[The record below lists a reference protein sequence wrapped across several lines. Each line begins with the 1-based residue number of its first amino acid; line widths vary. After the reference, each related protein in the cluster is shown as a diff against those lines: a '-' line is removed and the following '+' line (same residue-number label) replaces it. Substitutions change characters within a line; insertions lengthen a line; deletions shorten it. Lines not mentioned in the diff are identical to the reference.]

1 MKSINSA
8 KKMALAV
15 ALLATIG
22 AAAITSASAQGQND
36 RQDRWS
42 RSHMSR
48 YAFALGYSRGYDDAA
63 QGNYRSYRELQRWRE
78 GTEGWEDP
86 MGPRASF
93 RDNFRRGF
101 AQGFTDARR
110 GRSRRFSQSDI
121 DHIRSQFNDHND
133 RRPYRQP

>member
-1 MKSINSA
+1 MNLINSA
-8 KKMALAV
+8 KKIVLSLAV
-15 ALLATIG
+15 LATVC
-22 AAAITSASAQGQND
+22 ATITSASAQGQYDSQN
-36 RQDRWS
+36 RWT

-101 AQGFTDARR
+101 AQGFMDARR
-110 GRSRRFSQSDI
+110 NRNRRFSQSDI
-121 DHIRSQFNDHND
+121 DRIRSEFNDHNV
-133 RRPYRQP
+133 RRPYRQ

>member
-8 KKMALAV
+8 KKIALAI
-15 ALLATIG
+15 ALSAIG
-22 AAAITSASAQGQND
+22 ATAITSASAQGQYD

-48 YAFALGYSRGYDDAA
+48 YAYALGYSRGYDDAA

-78 GTEGWEDP
+78 GAEGWEDP

-101 AQGFTDARR
+101 AQGFMDARR
-110 GRSRRFSQSDI
+110 GRNRRFTQSDI
-121 DHIRSQFNDHND
+121 DRIRNEFREHDT

>member
-1 MKSINSA
+1 MNLINSA
-8 KKMALAV
+8 KKIVVSLAV
-15 ALLATIG
+15 LATVC
-22 AAAITSASAQGQND
+22 ATITSASAQGQYDSQN
-36 RQDRWS
+36 RWT

-48 YAFALGYSRGYDDAA
+48 FAFALGYSRGYDDAA

-93 RDNFRRGF
+93 RDIFRRGF
-101 AQGFTDARR
+101 AQGFMDARR
-110 GRSRRFSQSDI
+110 GRNRRFTQSDI
-121 DHIRSQFNDHND
+121 DRIRNEFREHNT